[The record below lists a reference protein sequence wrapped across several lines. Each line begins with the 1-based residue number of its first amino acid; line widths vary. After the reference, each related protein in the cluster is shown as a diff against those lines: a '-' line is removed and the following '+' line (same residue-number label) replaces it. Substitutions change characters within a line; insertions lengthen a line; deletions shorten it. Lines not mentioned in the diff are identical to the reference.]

1 MTSKTIII
9 QRSSVLAEVY
19 KITGYTGSK
28 NKNDEISSTSDDDD
42 LLNSYFEEA
51 ANSVTELLFGYGYCS
66 VSGGVATYNLSFP
79 SNWNNNML
87 GPLTNS
93 IIRYIANYICMQWF
107 SISKKEDVTYYN
119 NLCTSLTQSIHKY
132 ITERNKP
139 TR

>member
-51 ANSVTELLFGYGYCS
+51 ANSVTELLFGYG
-66 VSGGVATYNLSFP
+66 
-79 SNWNNNML
+79 
-87 GPLTNS
+87 
-93 IIRYIANYICMQWF
+93 
-107 SISKKEDVTYYN
+107 
-119 NLCTSLTQSIHKY
+119 
-132 ITERNKP
+132 
-139 TR
+139 